1 MAVDYKT
8 AFDRIEQMLE
18 FPANF
23 PIKIMGARVD
33 EFAQTI
39 AAVITEHV
47 PEFDPAAL
55 DIKVSS
61 KGTYLSLT
69 ADLQVKSRVQL
80 ETLYRALGEHP
91 LVKVVL

>member
-18 FPANF
+18 FPAQF

-39 AAVITEHV
+39 SAVITAHV
-47 PEFDPAAL
+47 PEFDPASL

-69 ADLQVKSRVQL
+69 ADLQVQSRVQL